1 MQLNIFTDLALKTLM
16 YAASMDRRV
25 TNQEITETFNASK
38 DHLRKVIHALSGW
51 GYINTFPG
59 RNGGIELASAPE
71 DIPLGELIR
80 KCEKGP
86 IIDCKGQQ
94 CILLPRCSLLNVLN
108 KAESSFYKTLNTYSL
123 ASLLD
128 DNTLVSLKIAS

>member
-51 GYINTFPG
+51 GYINTF
-59 RNGGIELASAPE
+59 
-71 DIPLGELIR
+71 
-80 KCEKGP
+80 GP
-86 IIDCKGQQ
+86 FIQRPIQ
-94 CILLPRCSLLNVLN
+94 PH
-108 KAESSFYKTLNTYSL
+108 
-123 ASLLD
+123 
-128 DNTLVSLKIAS
+128 